1 MKKTLPTC
9 CLPCNWALKSINLP
23 ILPCLS
29 VPFPAFPFPLSLPCL
44 LSSHK
49 IKSLVS
55 FILSLS
61 LFVLKKTQRC
71 LISLNSFSKQAIG
84 LDPCKIPVSQHSTA
98 YIQVFILWDGSYECC
113 TLPILCIWSDFITQS
128 GKTPSSDGVWSQRFL
143 SAQTHLERDAD
154 SSRLI
159 KPSPCGP
166 LWKVFCLESSGVSV
180 GDLLRVACSRWPL
193 LSSVSIQKD
202 AGGEKALLNTWIG
215 INWILMCVE
224 ES

>member
-29 VPFPAFPFPLSLPCL
+29 IPFPAFPCPLSLPCL

-71 LISLNSFSKQAIG
+71 IISLNGFSKQAIG

-98 YIQVFILWDGSYECC
+98 YIQVFTLWDDSYECC

-143 SAQTHLERDAD
+143 SAQTHLERDED

-159 KPSPCGP
+159 SQAHVAHCERFFA
-166 LWKVFCLESSGVSV
+166 W
-180 GDLLRVACSRWPL
+180 RVQGSQWVTCWEWHA
-193 LSSVSIQKD
+193 
-202 AGGEKALLNTWIG
+202 AGGLSCLQWASKKTLGAKKPF
-215 INWILMCVE
+215 
-224 ES
+224 